1 MRIDTTL
8 SSEEERVLR
17 ILVEIRE
24 DGGDVADYV
33 FDLADRDISDRD
45 ANCELS
51 TIKDLGELGYV
62 RFAEIGNSTE
72 IGDLTSLGRCYFAD
86 KEKREAEA
94 RAELRQERRFRIFLV
109 VLAAAMSIVS
119 GVFSSVLTSH
129 VSSWERTGS
138 QSISSQE
145 TDSLTLDPS

>member
-72 IGDLTSLGRCYFAD
+72 IGDL